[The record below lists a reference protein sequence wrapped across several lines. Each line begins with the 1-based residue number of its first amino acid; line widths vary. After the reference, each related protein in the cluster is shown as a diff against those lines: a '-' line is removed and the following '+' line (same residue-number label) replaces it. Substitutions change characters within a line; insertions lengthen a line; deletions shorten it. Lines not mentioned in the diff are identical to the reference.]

1 LTSWTAQQSHGK
13 PYLTYL
19 LIALLILA
27 PLQAEAAETTP
38 AQQPQQ
44 QNNRSSGNAAAI
56 AAAAAAAGIAA
67 ASCMKLYEAAKQAR
81 AAGDIAGAEKLESQA
96 AMQCAQAAQNAANAG
111 QNQGGQD
118 QITAANMA
126 PGEQNTAQTT
136 PTTTPTETGPTAPLT
151 EETTT
156 PTAEEQVVAENSQAV
171 APTTFEQPN
180 SEVTGGP
187 GATGGMS
194 AAQTTLPQIP
204 REGITYD
211 DTAGNPSANGFAASS
226 AGGSNGFGTP
236 GGGLASNS
244 LFDSV
249 GGSKAAEE
257 LQALAHGN
265 IGRGKGKSGEGAGAD
280 SSGGSEGERGS
291 TFGSMLSSLM
301 GGPAADQIATTAGA
315 GGAAGFGA
323 DGKAAGKAPN
333 IFEYANYRFRKL
345 NREGEVRVAVKVER
359 KLAST
364 KK

>member
-1 LTSWTAQQSHGK
+1 
-13 PYLTYL
+13 
-19 LIALLILA
+19 
-27 PLQAEAAETTP
+27 
-38 AQQPQQ
+38 
-44 QNNRSSGNAAAI
+44 
-56 AAAAAAAGIAA
+56 
-67 ASCMKLYEAAKQAR
+67 MKLYEAAKEAR
-81 AAGDIAGAEKLESQA
+81 AAGDIAGADKLEAQA

-126 PGEQNTAQTT
+126 PAEQNTAQTT

-171 APTTFEQPN
+171 TPSTFEQPT
-180 SEVTGGP
+180 SEVTGG

-211 DTAGNPSANGFAASS
+211 DAAGNPSANGFAANS
-226 AGGSNGFGTP
+226 ANGSNGFGTP

-257 LQALAHGN
+257 LQALAHGR
-265 IGRGKGKSGEGAGAD
+265 IGRGRGKSGEAAGGAD
-280 SSGGSEGERGS
+280 SSGGSEGEKGS

-301 GGPAADQIATTAGA
+301 GGPGAEQIASTGGA
-315 GGAAGFGA
+315 AGAAGFGA
-323 DGKAAGKAPN
+323 DGKAAGKTPN
-333 IFEYANYRFRKL
+333 IFEYANYRLRKL
-345 NREGEVRVAVKVER
+345 NREGEVRVAIKVDR